1 MKNLNRKKS
10 DSINAK
16 TRSKS
21 AYKTDAKSKNKLKT
35 NNKYLSII
43 EDLISSTKDKDK
55 ESIKINTNSNKYKK
69 SSRMN
74 KKNISIKNYSMRTSA
89 NPHKKLT
96 SNPKI
101 NDNDKFEIEYEK
113 YNNLSSNKKNF
124 RGEEIVDYMKKKEKE
139 YKQNKIQQK
148 KLKFDNYNKL
158 YKNIENLEKN
168 IKKKNVHKR
177 KEEKNKVVKYVS
189 KDLINKSND
198 STENLNFKKNYYM
211 GCLDVKWILS
221 DNNNSNNLNIAINKK

>member
-1 MKNLNRKKS
+1 MKNLTRKKS
-10 DSINAK
+10 DNINIK

-21 AYKTDAKSKNKLKT
+21 AYKNDTKSKNKLKT

-43 EDLISSTKDKDK
+43 EDLISGNKDKDK

-69 SSRMN
+69 SSRKN
-74 KKNISIKNYSMRTSA
+74 KKNISIKNYSMRASG
-89 NPHKKLT
+89 NPQKKMA
-96 SNPKI
+96 SNHKI
-101 NDNDKFEIEYEK
+101 NNDRFEIEYEK

-124 RGEEIVDYMKKKEKE
+124 RGEEIVDYMKQKEKE

-177 KEEKNKVVKYVS
+177 KDDKNKEVKYVS

-198 STENLNFKKNYYM
+198 STDNINFKKNYYM

-221 DNNNSNNLNIAINKK
+221 DNNNSNNLNIATNKK